1 MYCVFFNPLQ
11 KPPILPPP
19 PSSRDRTRVCSSEAK
34 ATENFES
41 SDTSFFRDPKA
52 SKIFDFQ
59 SDFSGS
65 LDEQKSEWFATPPAR
80 EEPSS
85 APPTDQHEAKKQEIL
100 SQFDV
105 FTELDPLGT
114 GKIKPYV
121 DKKHFFQELKNPP
134 KKVLNDLVIQTTATA
149 TSTTQEPLN
158 TFELKPTTFLKSD
171 IFDSD
176 PFGEDPFKEDP
187 FAETDFLKQDPFNT
201 DNCIVSGERTA
212 VGLFNNM
219 KVQNFGFQFHAN
231 KEDAC
236 LDLNLE
242 APAPPPRPVASNI
255 VQIEPPPLPPKKVK
269 PPPRPPHHEET
280 KFDVCESTQNSLE
293 YSR

>member
-1 MYCVFFNPLQ
+1 M
-11 KPPILPPP
+11 
-19 PSSRDRTRVCSSEAK
+19 
-34 ATENFES
+34 
-41 SDTSFFRDPKA
+41 
-52 SKIFDFQ
+52 
-59 SDFSGS
+59 
-65 LDEQKSEWFATPPAR
+65 
-80 EEPSS
+80 
-85 APPTDQHEAKKQEIL
+85 

-134 KKVLNDLVIQTTATA
+134 KKVLNDLVSTTTAP
-149 TSTTQEPLN
+149 TTQETLEQKPN
-158 TFELKPTTFLKSD
+158 NFFKSNVFE
-171 IFDSD
+171 SD

-219 KVQNFGFQFHAN
+219 KAQTFGFQFDAK
-231 KEDAC
+231 KETAGVDFNA
-236 LDLNLE
+236 D

-255 VQIEPPPLPPKKVK
+255 VQIDPPPLPPKKVK
-269 PPPRPPHHEET
+269 PPPRPPYHEEV
-280 KFDVCESTQNSLE
+280 KFDGSESGQSSLE
-293 YSR
+293 FSR

>member
-1 MYCVFFNPLQ
+1 M
-11 KPPILPPP
+11 
-19 PSSRDRTRVCSSEAK
+19 
-34 ATENFES
+34 
-41 SDTSFFRDPKA
+41 SFFRDAKA
-52 SKIFDFQ
+52 SKIFEFQ
-59 SDFSGS
+59 PDFS
-65 LDEQKSEWFATPPAR
+65 DEAKSDWFAAPPAS
-80 EEPSS
+80 EP
-85 APPTDQHEAKKQEIL
+85 PPVLPTDQHEARKQEIL

-134 KKVLNDLVIQTTATA
+134 KKVLNDLVSQATVP
-149 TSTTQEPLN
+149 E
-158 TFELKPTTFLKSD
+158 TFEQKSNN
-171 IFDSD
+171 FFKSNVFESD

-219 KVQNFGFQFHAN
+219 KAQNFGFQFDAK
-231 KEDAC
+231 KESVG
-236 LDLNLE
+236 LDFSAE
-242 APAPPPRPVASNI
+242 APLPPPRPVTSNI

-269 PPPRPPHHEET
+269 PPPRPPHHE
-280 KFDVCESTQNSLE
+280 DIQLDNSESGQNNTE
-293 YSR
+293 ISRYVKK